1 MFSLLTSHFQGL
13 SHLSSGLRLLSFLSL
28 LLSFILQLA
37 CYNSVQNHTSDHSH
51 VVGILMSCKA
61 RICCGWSILFVSFL
75 PFSSSRGSLEE
86 WWLPGIFSGRLSC
99 WNMLFSCFI
108 PLEPMTVEVF
118 HIIYGLNNCP
128 LGYFH
133 PLTVSSLSL
142 LTHFQLPRGLSQG
155 ISDSWLSA
163 ISGIPSIFQM
173 LTHPAA
179 LCVHLSGAR
188 LWHSTC
194 GFGGPAVCSCKIVI
208 WTKSFGL
215 CFLWH
220 FSSLEKKRGASLSHL
235 WITSDSTVTPR
246 GRRTELPC
254 SPNSYRMM
262 GREACCRLSLCS
274 LCTVM
279 AVNVENCLRNIKA

>member
-37 CYNSVQNHTSDHSH
+37 CYNSVQKHTSDHSH

-61 RICCGWSILFVSFL
+61 RICCGWSVLFVSFL
-75 PFSSSRGSLEE
+75 PFSSSRGSRRNDDCRE
-86 WWLPGIFSGRLSC
+86 FSAGDWAVGTC
-99 WNMLFSCFI
+99 
-108 PLEPMTVEVF
+108 
-118 HIIYGLNNCP
+118 
-128 LGYFH
+128 
-133 PLTVSSLSL
+133 SSLASSHLNLWL
-142 LTHFQLPRGLSQG
+142 LKFSTSYMDSTTVPWDISILSPLVHFLCLLISSCREDWARVSVIRDSVLFQESPAFSKCWLTQQLSVLTCREHGCG
-155 ISDSWLSA
+155 IAHVALGGQQSA
-163 ISGIPSIFQM
+163 VAKLWSEQSP
-173 LTHPAA
+173 LA
-179 LCVHLSGAR
+179 CV
-188 LWHSTC
+188 
-194 GFGGPAVCSCKIVI
+194 
-208 WTKSFGL
+208 SF
-215 CFLWH
+215 WH

-279 AVNVENCLRNIKA
+279 AVNVEKLS